1 MKRKISTIIKYI
13 FGTQNN
19 ILIKL
24 NISLFISAILFYIFA
39 IIIEDQNNPEP
50 YNTFLYLSSIL
61 FFIWMLFA
69 QYNNSIREF
78 MFEIV
83 RLITFFCILVFSL
96 NFCINTSIS
105 LSGVRLIG
113 GSILSCIGIIGCSF
127 YLISKFVDIFTLV
140 KKIFTHIKQKLFDSD
155 QPSTSKIKSLI
166 ENITAFLVSIAG
178 LGVAIKAIIEP
189 LINLF
194 MNN

>member
-1 MKRKISTIIKYI
+1 MKRKICTIIKYV

-19 ILIKL
+19 ILLKL

-39 IIIEDQNNPEP
+39 IMIKDQNNPQP
-50 YNTFLYLSSIL
+50 YNTFVYISSIL

-83 RLITFFCILVFSL
+83 RLIVFFCILVFSL

-105 LSGVRLIG
+105 LSGIRLIS
-113 GSILSCIGIIGCSF
+113 GSTLSCIGIIGCSF
-127 YLISKFVDIFTLV
+127 YLISKFIDIFTLV
-140 KKIFTHIKQKLFDSD
+140 KKIFAQIKQKLFNSD

-166 ENITAFLVSIAG
+166 ENITAFLVAIAG

-194 MNN
+194 K

>member
-1 MKRKISTIIKYI
+1 MKRKISTIIKNI

-19 ILIKL
+19 ILLKF
-24 NISLFISAILFYIFA
+24 NIALFISAILFYIIA
-39 IIIEDQNNPEP
+39 LLIKDQNNTEP
-50 YNTFLYLSSIL
+50 YNTFVSISSIL

-78 MFEIV
+78 MFETV
-83 RLITFFCILVFSL
+83 RLITFFCIIIFSL

-105 LSGVRLIG
+105 LSGARLIG

-127 YLISKFVDIFTLV
+127 YLTSKFIDIFSLV
-140 KKIFTHIKQKLFDSD
+140 KKIFAQIKQKLFDSD

-166 ENITAFLVSIAG
+166 ENITAFLVAIAG
-178 LGVAIKAIIEP
+178 LGVAIKTIIEP

-194 MNN
+194 M

>member
-19 ILIKL
+19 ILLKL

-39 IIIEDQNNPEP
+39 ILIKDQSNPEP
-50 YNTFLYLSSIL
+50 YNTFIYISSIL

-69 QYNNSIREF
+69 QYNNSIREL

-96 NFCINTSIS
+96 NFCINTSIG
-105 LSGVRLIG
+105 LSGVRLISC
-113 GSILSCIGIIGCSF
+113 SILSCIGIIGCSF
-127 YLISKFVDIFTLV
+127 YLTSKFIDIFALV
-140 KKIFTHIKQKLFDSD
+140 KKIFTQIKQKLFDSD